1 MEKFNFF
8 IIMIFILSHCSFDNK
23 SGLWE
28 NKNYTMDEI
37 NVSEINFDIELSF
50 DDFKNNV
57 VLYGKKSNYPNL
69 IKNND

>member
-1 MEKFNFF
+1 
-8 IIMIFILSHCSFDNK
+8 MIFILSHCSFDNK

-57 VLYGKKSNYPNL
+57 VLYGKKSNYPTL